1 VRRYSTVQG
10 NAMQRDTT
18 RCSTLTS
25 QVERKT
31 QTEREEEREERQ
43 KESREKRR
51 TEQHRIEQLR

>member
-43 KESREKRR
+43 KESREREEKNRAA
-51 TEQHRIEQLR
+51 